1 MITPGADGSLLVRGI
16 GSLVA
21 VPRGPLCGAAM
32 SELPTIRDA
41 AIVMENGRLAWFG
54 PQRDLPTGAAAL
66 PALDARGGCVIPGLI
81 DCHTHI
87 PFAGDRVDEFVR
99 RVAGESYL
107 SIMQAGGGI
116 RVTMR
121 AVRSASEPQ
130 LVEQALPRLR
140 RMLAGG
146 VTTVECKSGY
156 GLTADDELKQ
166 LRAIRALADLVP
178 QRLVPTYM
186 GAHALPPEYDGRADA
201 FLDHIA
207 SDDLLATIAREK
219 LARFCDVF
227 CDRGAFDV
235 PQARRVLER
244 GLRHGLVPK
253 LHADELAQI
262 GASALAGEL
271 RAASADHL
279 EHLDDAGMDAL
290 RRGGV
295 TAVVLP
301 GTSFFLGIPHADA
314 RRMIRSGLTVALAT
328 DCNPGSCMIESLAF
342 ILHIAVCQLRM
353 LPNEALAACTANA
366 AAALRLQ
373 DEVGAIERGLAAD
386 LVVLD
391 CTRLDDW
398 FYTPGRDRVRVVIR
412 AGRVVHESPTH

>member
-1 MITPGADGSLLVRGI
+1 MHTTDADESLLIRGI
-16 GSLVA
+16 GSLIA

-32 SELPTIRDA
+32 SALPTIRDA
-41 AIVMENGRLAWFG
+41 AIVIENGRLAWFG
-54 PQRDLPTGAAAL
+54 PQRDLPAGAAAL
-66 PALDARGGCVIPGLI
+66 PSLDARGGCVIPGLI

-87 PFAGDRVDEFVR
+87 PFAGDRVEEFVR

-121 AVRSASEPQ
+121 AVRAANEAQ
-130 LVEQALPRLR
+130 LVDQALPRLR

-156 GLTADDELKQ
+156 GLSAEDELKQ
-166 LRAIRALADLVP
+166 LRAIRALAERVP

-186 GAHALPPEYDGRADA
+186 GAHAVPPEFEGRADA
-201 FLDHIA
+201 FVEHIA
-207 SDDLLATIAREK
+207 ADDLLNTIARER

-235 PQARRVLER
+235 AQARRVLER
-244 GLRHGLVPK
+244 GLHHGLIPK

-279 EHLDDAGMDAL
+279 EHLDEAGMEAM

-314 RRMIRSGLTVALAT
+314 RKMIRSGLAVALAT

-342 ILHIAVCQLRM
+342 ILHIACCQLRM
-353 LPNEALAACTANA
+353 LPSEALAACTANA
-366 AAALRLQ
+366 AAALRMQ
-373 DEVGAIERGLAAD
+373 DEIGAIERGMAAD
-386 LVVLD
+386 LVALD
-391 CTRLDDW
+391 CGRLEEW
-398 FYTPGRDRVRVVIR
+398 FYTPGRERVRVVVCG
-412 AGRVVHESPTH
+412 GRVVHQAE